1 MERITKYAILIV
13 SLHFL
18 LVVIHG
24 LAHQIIPIPTSILQY
39 LFIIPI
45 IVIAPVVAMVL
56 LQRKLF
62 DAGMVLL
69 FGSMLGALVFGIY
82 NHFLVISPDHIDQIP
97 ATNWGKAFQIT
108 AFLLMISEILGV
120 SISLWGLRKKQ
131 KLANI

>member
-18 LVVIHG
+18 LVVIHA
-24 LAHQIIPIPTSILQY
+24 LAHQIIPIATSILQY

-45 IVIAPVVAMVL
+45 IVITPVVAMVL

-62 DAGMVLL
+62 DAGIVLL

-131 KLANI
+131 KRENI